1 MTSAGS
7 EINRQYT
14 QGRVKIAL
22 DLPKGEKLKSARAK
36 LTVAGNTLA
45 DIDLKSG
52 KKSLSYYSKPGDE
65 VSLTVKGKLRKAR
78 GVFSEKFDLK
88 GGNENPTRI
97 NLAFSKPEKK
107 KKKKEA
113 DQAADAVATPTTAA
127 STAST
132 ATAA

>member
-52 KKSLSYYSKPGDE
+52 KKSLSYYSKPGDK

-88 GGNENPTRI
+88 GGDENPTRI

-107 KKKKEA
+107 KKEA
-113 DQAADAVATPTTAA
+113 DEVAEAGPTPT
-127 STAST
+127 SVAST

>member
-1 MTSAGS
+1 MTNAGS

-14 QGRVKIAL
+14 RSRVKIAL
-22 DLPKGEKLKSARAK
+22 DLPKGEKLKNARAT

-65 VSLTVKGKLRKAR
+65 VSLTVKGKLRKAHC
-78 GVFSEKFDLK
+78 VFSERFDLK
-88 GGNENPTRI
+88 GGDENPTRI

-107 KKKKEA
+107 KKEA
-113 DQAADAVATPTTAA
+113 EEVTETGPTPATAA
-127 STAST
+127 TADTT
-132 ATAA
+132 ATAV

>member
-7 EINRQYT
+7 EINRRYT

-22 DLPKGEKLKSARAK
+22 DLPKGEKLKSARAT

-45 DIDLKSG
+45 DIDLKGG
-52 KKSLSYYSKPGDE
+52 KKSLSYYSKPGDD

-78 GVFSEKFDLK
+78 GVFSERFDLK
-88 GGNENPTRI
+88 GGDENPTRI

-107 KKKKEA
+107 KKEA
-113 DQAADAVATPTTAA
+113 DQAAETGPTPAPATPADT
-127 STAST
+127 T